1 MCGIAGFWDASH
13 VLTAEDGRAVA
24 RRMTDALSHRGPD
37 DAGHFQDVAAGVALG
52 HRRLSVIDPS
62 PEGHQPM
69 SSASGRYV
77 IVFNGEVYNHRN
89 LRRELLPLGAT
100 FRGHSDTEVMLAAIE
115 QWGLEAA
122 VRRFVGMF
130 AFALWDRRE
139 HSLTLVRD
147 RLGIKPLYY
156 GWVGRLFVF
165 GSELKAFRSC
175 PGFANPVNRD
185 ALCLLLRHNYI
196 GAPHAIYQGVRKL
209 QPGTWLRVNQTMV
222 ASRVDAETLATN
234 AQAYW
239 SAREI
244 AEAGVAERL
253 RLSDAAAADALEALL
268 RDAVGLRMEADV
280 PLGAFL
286 SGGVDSSLVVALMQ
300 AQAAR
305 PVQTFSIGFHEKGYD
320 EAVHARAVA
329 RHLGTEHHE
338 LYVTAQDAL
347 DVVPKLPSMFDEP
360 FSDASQIP
368 TFLLSQLARSRVTV
382 SLSGDGGDELFGGYE
397 RYFKARAIERGLDWI
412 PPGLQRRAARSLSRR
427 PGFYESLLAG
437 ANRCVP
443 ARMRLKRPRSKIG
456 VLAGMLEAGPQE
468 QRYRLLMSHLRDP
481 ARVVLGAEEPPT
493 ALSDPG
499 LGPQVK
505 DVFERMMF
513 TDLVTY
519 LPGDVLTKV
528 DRASMA
534 VSLEARVPLLDHR
547 VAEFAWRLPLAQ
559 KVRGREG
566 KWLLRQVLYRHVP
579 RELIDRPKQGFG
591 VPMGAWLRGPLRDWA
606 ESLLEPR
613 RLREEGYFEPGYVRA
628 MFADHLAG
636 RVNEGGRLWDVL
648 MFLAWLRESRQ
659 TGPHAREAAAAV
671 RTAGVSGAAPGGDA
685 APGKQGLVDSIEG
698 ASIR

>member
-1 MCGIAGFWDASH
+1 MCGIAGIWDVSH
-13 VLTAEDGRAVA
+13 GLTAEDGRAAV
-24 RRMTDALSHRGPD
+24 RRMTDALNYRGPD
-37 DAGHFQDVAAGVALG
+37 DDGHFQDVAAGVALG
-52 HRRLSVIDPS
+52 HRRLSVIDLS

-77 IVFNGEVYNHRN
+77 IVFNGEVYNHRS
-89 LRRELLPLGAT
+89 LRRELVPLGAT

-115 QWGLEAA
+115 HWGLEQA
-122 VRRFVGMF
+122 VKRFVGMF

-139 HSLTLVRD
+139 RSLSLVRD

-156 GWVGRLFVF
+156 GWIGSLFVF
-165 GSELKAFRSC
+165 GSELKALRQC
-175 PGFANPVNRD
+175 PGFANPVDRD

-196 GAPHAIYQGVRKL
+196 AAPYAIYQGIRKL
-209 QPGTWLRVNQTMV
+209 QPGTSLTVTSDMA
-222 ASRVDAETLATN
+222 ASRADAAALA
-234 AQAYW
+234 AKALIYW
-239 SAREI
+239 SARDV
-244 AEAGVAERL
+244 AEAGVADRM
-253 RLSDAAAADALEALL
+253 RLSDADATDELERLL
-268 RDAVGLRMEADV
+268 RDAVALRMEADV

-305 PVQTFSIGFHEKGYD
+305 PVKTFSIGFREKGYD

-347 DVVPKLPSMFDEP
+347 SVVPRLPAMFDEP

-368 TFLLSQLARSRVTV
+368 TFLLSRLARSQVTV

-397 RYFKARAIERGLDWI
+397 RYFKARDIERCLDWM
-412 PPGLQRRAARSLSRR
+412 PARMQRYAARSLSQRAS
-427 PGFYESLLAG
+427 FYESLLAG

-481 ARVVLGAEEPPT
+481 AMAVLHAKEPPT
-493 ALSDPG
+493 ELSDPG
-499 LGPQVK
+499 LGPEVRE
-505 DVFERMMF
+505 VFERMMYS
-513 TDLVTY
+513 DLVTY
-519 LPGDVLTKV
+519 LPGDILTKV

-547 VAEFAWRLPLAQ
+547 VVEFAWRVPMHQ

-579 RELIDRPKQGFG
+579 RQLIDRPKKGFG

-606 ESLLEPR
+606 ESLLDPR
-613 RLREEGYFEPGYVRA
+613 RLREEGYFEPEYVRA
-628 MFADHLAG
+628 LFADHVAG

-648 MFLAWLRESRQ
+648 MFQAWLEQAGHDS
-659 TGPHAREAAAAV
+659 ARSCDAVFAACPLDV
-671 RTAGVSGAAPGGDA
+671 SAGVQPPEPRRA
-685 APGKQGLVDSIEG
+685 E
-698 ASIR
+698 R